1 MLFHTADNMALC
13 YRWPDLS
20 ALLCTCVGQSL
31 TTVMMTV
38 MMTPMAELWSRRHEI
53 ERILLRASP

>member
-1 MLFHTADNMALC
+1 MLCHTADHMALC
-13 YRWPDLS
+13 YRRPDLD
-20 ALLCTCVGQSL
+20 ALPCTCIDQSL

-38 MMTPMAELWSRRHEI
+38 MMTPMAELWSRRRDL